1 MGESV
6 DSVAIAGNTFC
17 FSYVVRDLSTMH
29 LIDSLNC
36 RTAILEC
43 QNDISSYKEQLETCE
58 KLNPVLKENDKFI
71 SLSDQIRDLRKEKKE
86 YKHDLDSLKDRLDHY
101 TKINKKTIDL
111 NDSIGKLNKKIDDLR
126 KDSIGLLSKKID
138 SLRKDSI
145 EPLLEENE
153 NFKTNVIPPLKKAKT
168 DCDNNHAFEKMV
180 DNFLAKDE
188 YVYGCFGV
196 LSVLIIAITIIS
208 LKRGLSFTKG
218 NTSICLG
225 EKKKTRAKKAD

>member
-1 MGESV
+1 M
-6 DSVAIAGNTFC
+6 
-17 FSYVVRDLSTMH
+17 
-29 LIDSLNC
+29 
-36 RTAILEC
+36 
-43 QNDISSYKEQLETCE
+43 
-58 KLNPVLKENDKFI
+58 
-71 SLSDQIRDLRKEKKE
+71 SDQIRDLRKEKKE
-86 YKHDLDSLKDRLDHY
+86 YKHDLDSLKDRLDYY
-101 TKINKKTIDL
+101 TKKNKKTIDL
-111 NDSIGKLNKKIDDLR
+111 DDSIGKLNKKIEDLR

-145 EPLLEENE
+145 EPLLEENK
-153 NFKTNVIPPLKKAKT
+153 NIPLLKEAKT
-168 DCDNNHAFEKMV
+168 KCDNNHAFEKMV

-225 EKKKTRAKKAD
+225 EKKKTRTKKAD